1 MGRNPVGSHFK
12 APLHHRTDGCGLRT
26 EQHCKS
32 LTLPMHRGTPYLR
45 LCTFRTSSP
54 STKSMVGTRI
64 FGFPPARETCKL
76 TTWQDA
82 GTRRQAFY
90 TDLPPGQY
98 RFRVIASNND
108 GVWNEEGATLAFSI
122 APAWY
127 QTKIFQFGCILFAML
142 LVWTIHRVR
151 VRQVAQAIGARFDER
166 LAERTRIARDL
177 HDTLLQT
184 IQGSKLVA
192 DDALETSS
200 DPDRMRKALEQLSA
214 WLQQAG
220 QEVRAALN
228 SLRVSATSNN

>member
-1 MGRNPVGSHFK
+1 YTALSFRNPQKVAF
-12 APLHHRTDGCGLRT
+12 R
-26 EQHCKS
+26 
-32 LTLPMHRGTPYLR
+32 YR
-45 LCTFRTSSP
+45 LEGRDN
-54 STKSMVGTRI
+54 
-64 FGFPPARETCKL
+64 
-76 TTWQDA
+76 TWQDA
-82 GTRRQAFY
+82 GSRRQAFY

-108 GVWNEEGATLAFSI
+108 GVWNEQGAMLAFSI

-127 QTKIFQFGCILFAML
+127 QTKIFSFGCILFAML

-151 VRQVAQAIGARFDER
+151 VRQVAQAIGAGFNER

-200 DPDRMRKALEQLSA
+200 DPARMREELEQLAA
-214 WLQQAG
+214 WLQTAG
-220 QEVRAALN
+220 QQVRAD
-228 SLRVSATSNN
+228 STSRRRSAPSHTA